1 MRTPLTPLRV
11 TFSHYLVTLHNVTSG
26 QKAPLRRILHNF
38 RLRIRTSFQGSPEGF
53 TWPLVTSGSPG
64 TCTTAIV
71 GKNAGESRACAEHAS
86 GHFWSGPHSGM
97 CLPVTCLTSL
107 PVTWLPVAPPPPR
120 PTEHSGWL
128 LCEAWG
134 CPFRSGW
141 FANMVSSYAFVV
153 IKGPSLIKIISARN
167 QDIIMVYEAVIKVD
181 IYGVG
186 LATVAPNSN
195 ICCKINK
202 ITPFRPITC
211 NQKFM
216 FRKLLILNFQ
226 NCKTNQTLQVL
237 PPKTP

>member
-1 MRTPLTPLRV
+1 MNLPCSQINRFETDTP
-11 TFSHYLVTLHNVTSG
+11 TLHIAITPSAPLGAVEVGLPEVTS
-26 QKAPLRRILHNF
+26 
-38 RLRIRTSFQGSPEGF
+38 PEE
-53 TWPLVTSGSPG
+53 TSGSPG

-153 IKGPSLIKIISARN
+153 IKGPSPTSAVVQVPGLPEVTKGHVNPSGLPWNDVRMRN
-167 QDIIMVYEAVIKVD
+167 
-181 IYGVG
+181 
-186 LATVAPNSN
+186 
-195 ICCKINK
+195 
-202 ITPFRPITC
+202 
-211 NQKFM
+211 
-216 FRKLLILNFQ
+216 RKLCNIRLSGAFWPEV
-226 NCKTNQTLQVL
+226 TLWGVT
-237 PPKTP
+237 K